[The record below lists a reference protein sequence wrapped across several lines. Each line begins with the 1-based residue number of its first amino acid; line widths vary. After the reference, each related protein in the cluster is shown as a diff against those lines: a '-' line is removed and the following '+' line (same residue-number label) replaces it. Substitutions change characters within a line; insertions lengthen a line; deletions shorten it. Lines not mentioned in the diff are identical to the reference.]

1 MSAGRGAPGP
11 YRSPGRPGSGCV
23 PLLGAGLGKP
33 HPEGLVV
40 CAGQRQKQ
48 QRQQDVRRKRRSQAW
63 ERRQHRQEE
72 GAGSLEGG
80 LEGQGPVGLSQD
92 GLGPGGWTREG
103 QGQHCWWS
111 PPPPHRAVLTCVPAA
126 AAATAV
132 GLGVPNTGAPAPLC
146 RAAQVLHLLW
156 LSLPAPLSLPGDG
169 EAGRGLVAPRAPSP
183 RTA

>member
-40 CAGQRQKQ
+40 CAGQWQKQ
-48 QRQQDVRRKRRSQAW
+48 QRQQDVRRKRRSSHSQAW

-80 LEGQGPVGLSQD
+80 SGRTRSSRTVPGWARAWGLDQGR
-92 GLGPGGWTREG
+92 TR
-103 QGQHCWWS
+103 
-111 PPPPHRAVLTCVPAA
+111 
-126 AAATAV
+126 TA
-132 GLGVPNTGAPAPLC
+132 L
-146 RAAQVLHLLW
+146 
-156 LSLPAPLSLPGDG
+156 
-169 EAGRGLVAPRAPSP
+169 LVAPSPSP
-183 RTA
+183 